1 MVYCM
6 NVKSYTLI
14 KEGTT
19 LRHRLYANIE
29 TKDVA
34 IQDVYKR
41 QELIHEVK
49 ECNGRHV
56 LIKRMDGADANALK
70 DIASTIKAQKEH
82 VIVFL
87 ASVCNDKVVFVAGAD
102 KLAVADG
109 IKCGDLVKEAAML
122 CDGKGGGRADLAQ
135 AGGKDVTK
143 VDEAVEF
150 IKNKLS

>member
-1 MVYCM
+1 
-6 NVKSYTLI
+6 
-14 KEGTT
+14 
-19 LRHRLYANIE
+19 
-29 TKDVA
+29 
-34 IQDVYKR
+34 
-41 QELIHEVK
+41 
-49 ECNGRHV
+49 
-56 LIKRMDGADANALK
+56 MDGADANALK
-70 DIASTIKAQKEH
+70 DIASTIKAQKER

-102 KLAVADG
+102 KLAAADG
-109 IKCGDLVKEAAML
+109 IKSGDLVKEAAML

>member
-1 MVYCM
+1 M
-6 NVKSYTLI
+6 
-14 KEGTT
+14 
-19 LRHRLYANIE
+19 
-29 TKDVA
+29 
-34 IQDVYKR
+34 
-41 QELIHEVK
+41 IHEVK

-109 IKCGDLVKEAAML
+109 IKCGDLVKEAAMF